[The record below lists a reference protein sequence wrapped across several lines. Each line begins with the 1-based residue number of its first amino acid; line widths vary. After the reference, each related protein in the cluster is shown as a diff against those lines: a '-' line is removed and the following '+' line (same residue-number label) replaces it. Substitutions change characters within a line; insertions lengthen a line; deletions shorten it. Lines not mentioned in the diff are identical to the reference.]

1 MQVLNLLSA
10 FTFHWE
16 RFTQPS
22 VIVGIC
28 IMVVGLV
35 FNFCARTIANTIGD
49 KRKAKGVDPNTEM
62 LYTAIKFAAMG
73 VVFIGMLV
81 AIVTMSWTK

>member
-1 MQVLNLLSA
+1 MQILNLLSA
-10 FTFHWE
+10 ITFHWE

-28 IMVVGLV
+28 IMVIGLV
-35 FNFCARTIANTIGD
+35 FSFCARTIANAIGD
-49 KRKAKGVDPNTEM
+49 KRKSKGVEPNTEM
-62 LYTAIKFAAMG
+62 LYTAIKFIAMG

-81 AIVTMSWTK
+81 AIVTMSWK

>member
-1 MQVLNLLSA
+1 MQLINLLSA

-22 VIVGIC
+22 VIIGIC
-28 IMVVGLV
+28 VMVVGLV
-35 FNFCARTIANTIGD
+35 FSFCSRTIANAIGN
-49 KRKAKGVDPNTEM
+49 KRKEKGIDPNTDM
-62 LYTAIKFAAMG
+62 LYTGIKFLSMG

-81 AIVTMSWTK
+81 AIVTMSWK